1 MKFSVPQLHWLSSR
15 CGFVFIGRLWA
26 LAQSQPPSQQRP
38 ITGWGCGCLLYLRAH
53 SSAQN
58 RNTSFCQ
65 CRIESVLLQPV
76 FLTVRVK
83 RMKEH
88 FRQFAVGDVR
98 ITQLKLLGCNATFFS
113 SCVKTW
119 GANLEQ
125 CIIWMPPPYRAT
137 SPGIQ
142 SSPLSACYLPM
153 HISWNQRLI
162 NWMGANSQIHQNNHL
177 I

>member
-1 MKFSVPQLHWLSSR
+1 MMKFSVPQLHWLSSR
-15 CGFVFIGRLWA
+15 CGFVFKGKLWA
-26 LAQSQPPSQQRP
+26 LAQSQLPSQQRP

-88 FRQFAVGDVR
+88 FRQFAVG
-98 ITQLKLLGCNATFFS
+98 S